1 MPVFIGGTLP
11 PITICELYPAPFQKP
26 IGNDCMSKR
35 KLTRRQAWRIQKVQ
49 DERTARA
56 AKRDSKAQD
65 QLLEGDLG
73 PEQHGLVIAHYG
85 TQVSVEALEGDNQG
99 QVCRCYM
106 RANLGSIVTGDKVVW
121 RAGTAAQGS
130 GDSLGVIVAVLD
142 RHSELSRPDPYGDMK
157 TVAANI
163 DRIVIVVAPY
173 PEPHGNLIDRYLVA
187 AETLDI
193 QPIILLNKVDR
204 IDDSNQQR
212 LAEMQQRYTE
222 LGYEWLN
229 ASTMTEQGLTE
240 LIEYLADYTSV
251 FVGQSGVGKSS
262 LINMVLP
269 NQNIRVGPLSEISQ
283 QGTHTTTTAHLFHF
297 PAGGHLI
304 DSPGIREFGLWHMDE
319 QSLLEGFV
327 EFRPFLGYC
336 KFRDCAHQSEP
347 GCAIQKALEEGHISS
362 TRMASFRYILS
373 TLDNP

>member
-1 MPVFIGGTLP
+1 
-11 PITICELYPAPFQKP
+11 
-26 IGNDCMSKR
+26 MSKR
-35 KLTRRQAWRIQKVQ
+35 KLSRRQAWRIQKVQ
-49 DERTARA
+49 DERAARA
-56 AKRDSKAQD
+56 AKREARAEASLEEDS
-65 QLLEGDLG
+65 LG

-85 TQVSVEALEGDNQG
+85 TQVAIEATDGDNKG
-99 QVCRCYM
+99 EVSRCHL
-106 RANLGSIVTGDKVVW
+106 RANLGSLVTGDKVVW
-121 RAGTAAQGS
+121 RS
-130 GDSLGVIVAVLD
+130 GDPLGVVVAVLP

-204 IDDSNQQR
+204 LDESNRQR
-212 LAEMQQRYTE
+212 LEEMQSRYTQ

-229 ASTMTEQGLTE
+229 ASTKTEQGLSQLTN
-240 LIEYLADYTSV
+240 YLADYTSV

-262 LINMVLP
+262 LINMLLP
-269 NQNIRVGPLSEISQ
+269 HENLKVGPLSEINQ
-283 QGTHTTTTAHLFHF
+283 QGTHTTTTAQLFHF

-327 EFRPFLGYC
+327 EFRPFLGHC

-347 GCAIQKALEEGHISS
+347 GCAIRQALEDGDISEV
-362 TRMASFRYILS
+362 RMASFRYILS
-373 TLDNP
+373 TLETP